1 MAPSKWNL
9 EQKRERLVRDINA
22 HLDLLI
28 GSVSSQGATGRFNL
42 TTKVEGKT
50 TSRYIRAGMEKEVR
64 RRTRRHL
71 KLKALIKELAEV
83 NWLLLQME
91 MERS

>member
-1 MAPSKWNL
+1 MAASKWHL
-9 EQKRERLVRDINA
+9 EQKRERIVRDVNA

-42 TTKVEGKT
+42 TTKVDGKT
-50 TSRYIRAGMEKEVR
+50 KSRYIRAGMEKEVR

-71 KLKALIKELAEV
+71 RLKALVKELAEV
-83 NWLLLQME
+83 NWQLLQIE
-91 MERS
+91 MEQA

>member
-1 MAPSKWNL
+1 MPASKWHL
-9 EQKRERLVRDINA
+9 EQKRERIVRDINA

-28 GSVSSQGATGRFNL
+28 GSVSSQGASGRFNL

-64 RRTRRHL
+64 RRTLRHL
-71 KLKALIKELAEV
+71 KLKALLKELAEV
-83 NWLLLQME
+83 NWLLLKME
-91 MERS
+91 MEHL

>member
-1 MAPSKWNL
+1 MAPSKWHL

-50 TSRYIRAGMEKEVR
+50 TSRYIRAGMEMEVR